1 MKKCVA
7 WILAGLLLFSLTACG
22 NSASTGKEN
31 TITIA
36 ATTYPVY
43 CFVNAVTAG
52 VEGVTVKQIV
62 TDSISCLHDYTLT
75 VTNMRIIEGAN
86 VIALSGGGLEDFM
99 HDALAGSKA
108 AVIDCSKDITLLPG
122 KEDGETYDPH
132 AWLDPDRAAQM
143 VENLASRMAEIDP
156 QHKDAYQQ
164 NGEKTA
170 ASYRA
175 LGDTL
180 RQKLQNLP
188 NKNLITFHN
197 GFSYF
202 AEAFG
207 LNMLCSIEEEEGSEA
222 SAEDITKIIGLV
234 REYHIPAIFCEVNGS
249 DSTAQAIA
257 RETGIKV
264 YRLST
269 LMAIPDNWGLE
280 GYEDLLTHDVDV
292 ILQAMGGGA

>member
-1 MKKCVA
+1 
-7 WILAGLLLFSLTACG
+7 
-22 NSASTGKEN
+22 
-31 TITIA
+31 
-36 ATTYPVY
+36 
-43 CFVNAVTAG
+43 
-52 VEGVTVKQIV
+52 
-62 TDSISCLHDYTLT
+62 
-75 VTNMRIIEGAN
+75 
-86 VIALSGGGLEDFM
+86 
-99 HDALAGSKA
+99 
-108 AVIDCSKDITLLPG
+108 
-122 KEDGETYDPH
+122 
-132 AWLDPDRAAQM
+132 
-143 VENLASRMAEIDP
+143 
-156 QHKDAYQQ
+156 
-164 NGEKTA
+164 
-170 ASYRA
+170 
-175 LGDTL
+175 
-180 RQKLQNLP
+180 
-188 NKNLITFHN
+188 LITFHN